1 MISQILGYSTLF
13 ILVFGGIIGAIIK
26 FTLSGSAQVNVNH
39 RIPEEKIDDVLEQ
52 IGVKQEKEKEKEKE
66 KTSSQSHEKSR
77 SDENEEQKLY
87 RAS

>member
-1 MISQILGYSTLF
+1 MISQILGYSALF

-26 FTLSGSAQVNVNH
+26 FTLSGSVQANVNH

-52 IGVKQEKEKEKEKE
+52 TGVKQEKE
-66 KTSSQSHEKSR
+66 KTSSQSHERSR
-77 SDENEEQKLY
+77 SGENEEKKLY